1 MKVRV
6 WYNTLDNESSDVFS
20 SEGSPIYTYNNTKLF
35 YLLRE
40 IIRQFIR
47 CACSYIHTY
56 IGLILQ
62 RADGTQIKYTY
73 VRMYVHRHVGVGRSR
88 ARLF

>member
-1 MKVRV
+1 M
-6 WYNTLDNESSDVFS
+6 NHQTSSLVKALLFIHTIIPNS
-20 SEGSPIYTYNNTKLF
+20 FICSGKLYGGSFGVHAATNIHT
-35 YLLRE
+35 
-40 IIRQFIR
+40 
-47 CACSYIHTY
+47 YIHTY

-73 VRMYVHRHVGVGRSR
+73 VCTYITRHVGVGRSR